1 MLYLLDSNVLITA
14 NDTYYELERIRPF
27 WDWIHAEAKRNVV
40 KMPQEMLD
48 EITPASEDFR
58 LWLATNLADLSIPEV
73 PRPSLVQSVLLNGY
87 GYAQLDVDDIAT
99 VEQNRDAILIAYALA
114 DSSNRCVVTLEG
126 VQSPGGGT
134 PRPKNRKIP
143 FACHRLGVSC
153 CDTFDLIRELDF
165 RIPLS

>member
-73 PRPSLVQSVLLNGY
+73 PRPSLVESVLLNGY
-87 GYAQLDVDDIAT
+87 G
-99 VEQNRDAILIAYALA
+99 
-114 DSSNRCVVTLEG
+114 
-126 VQSPGGGT
+126 
-134 PRPKNRKIP
+134 
-143 FACHRLGVSC
+143 FA
-153 CDTFDLIRELDF
+153 
-165 RIPLS
+165 